1 MSLKQYFNKPLT
13 VALATVAT
21 ATLALPFKAEA
32 LTFNFEFDN
41 TDDVTVTPP
50 LVGTGTFSFD
60 GDPGNGDFALTSLAN
75 FDFSFT
81 FGGNTFTNADITTPL
96 ANILVRISTSGSDRF
111 VNFGGTRGG
120 SFGGSIDFVNA
131 SSSLSFQPDFGLRY
145 FSGSFRGNYQGV
157 AAASTTTV
165 PEPATVLGLLSVAG
179 VGLLCK
185 GRKLE
190 K

>member
-41 TDDVTVTPP
+41 TPDATVLPP
-50 LVGTGTFSFD
+50 IVGTGTFSFD

-96 ANILVRISTSGSDRF
+96 ANILVRISTIGSDRL
-111 VNFGGTRGG
+111 VNFGGTGG
-120 SFGGSIDFVNA
+120 GPFDGSIDFVNA
-131 SSSLSFQPDFGLRY
+131 STLSFEPDFGSLY
-145 FSGSFRGNYQGV
+145 FQDSFFGTYQGI
-157 AAASTTTV
+157 AAASTPTV